1 MQTSWKMQTFSRILS
16 TNNYLEKWK
25 WPERRFTINYLEVK
39 FLWKV
44 LSWKLLQYTTKGH
57 IKLGENHQVYKHFGP
72 GLDFSLLLAHK
83 QDTFSM
89 VLLEQQPPTTDE
101 IASYSVYYKWTVNI
115 KIKVIEILEF
125 SRCFNKIFSVYCSL
139 SIYYNWLY
147 EKLCCIWWYH

>member
-1 MQTSWKMQTFSRILS
+1 MQTFSRILS

-25 WPERRFTINYLEVK
+25 WPERGFTITWKSSFSGKYFLE
-39 FLWKV
+39 
-44 LSWKLLQYTTKGH
+44 SSYNIPRRGH
-57 IKLGENHQVYKHFGP
+57 LKLGENHQVYKHFGP
-72 GLDFSLLLAHK
+72 GLDFSLLLTHK

-89 VLLEQQPPTTDE
+89 VLLEQQPPTTNE

-125 SRCFNKIFSVYCSL
+125 SRFFNKIFSVYCSL